1 MKEHKGVISL
11 LKQAEAKQRCA
22 LSSSSSALYHAL
34 RRRVKSCELISPYPT
49 LFART
54 DYWTQLNAE
63 EQSLHMIRALATLHP
78 QWTFAG
84 LSAACVYGY
93 QHAYSLHDGSVHI
106 AGNSGITGRDH
117 SKLNR
122 IYMPRIPLWK
132 CQGILV
138 TSPARTLVDCSTFS
152 FSSALAIY
160 DSALCS
166 GHVTVE
172 EINTLAIQTNC
183 DEAAV
188 AKLLRYAN
196 PASENGGESFTRG
209 QIILCDFAVPL
220 LQVEFENPNNP
231 AAPYRVD
238 FCWKLADGRIIVA
251 EYDGMAKYADTTNQ
265 SRASLQAKME
275 YERRREHDLK
285 TQGVTTIVH
294 LFYEDVMNPK
304 RMTAMLSKAG
314 VPRLW

>member
-188 AKLLRYAN
+188 ANYCVTL
-196 PASENGGESFTRG
+196 
-209 QIILCDFAVPL
+209 I
-220 LQVEFENPNNP
+220 
-231 AAPYRVD
+231 
-238 FCWKLADGRIIVA
+238 
-251 EYDGMAKYADTTNQ
+251 
-265 SRASLQAKME
+265 LQAKMVE
-275 YERRREHDLK
+275 NHSLVVKLSFAILPCRCCRWNSK
-285 TQGVTTIVH
+285 TPTIPQLHIELISVGNLPMDASSWPNMTVWRNMPIPPIKAEL
-294 LFYEDVMNPK
+294 LFRQRWSTSVVGN
-304 RMTAMLSKAG
+304 TI
-314 VPRLW
+314 

>member
-1 MKEHKGVISL
+1 MKEHKEVISL
-11 LKQAEAKQRCA
+11 LKRAEAKQCCA
-22 LSSSSSALYHAL
+22 ISGSNNALYHAL
-34 RRRVKSCELISPYPT
+34 RRRVKSRELISPYPT

-54 DYWTQLNAE
+54 DYWAQLNAE

-122 IYMPRIPLWK
+122 IYMSRIPLWK

-138 TSPARTLVDCSTFS
+138 TSPARTLVDCSAFP

-166 GHVTVE
+166 GHVTIE

-183 DEAAV
+183 DETAV

-231 AAPYRVD
+231 TAPYRVD

-251 EYDGMAKYADTTNQ
+251 EYDGMAKYADTINQ

-275 YERRREHDLK
+275 YERRREQNLK
-285 TQGVTTIVH
+285 AQGVTAIVH

-304 RMTAMLSKAG
+304 RMTAMLLKAG
-314 VPRLW
+314 VPRLR